1 MFIDCSWFFIHV
13 QSFSLLF
20 NDQKWWISLLFDH
33 KIAEHLCISHHLMVR
48 HLLHLSTGA
57 SMKQPDEGWWKTWPK
72 VGEAEISGT
81 HFWNSMGNLE
91 LLGGA
96 GCAHL
101 EKWWSSWSSSM
112 GFGWHPFSMKWKI
125 IHSCLKPPNRW
136 LIIWLILVSWCCYSQ
151 YMESHK
157 IPWFLKPPSSF
168 LLRDFKWLQVATSC
182 ASCRWNED
190 LQGKGWGILDWR
202 TLAGTACRFRAGSFF
217 YGWDGSWCPG
227 YGPGVQP

>member
-81 HFWNSMGNLE
+81 HVWNSMGNLE

-125 IHSCLKPPNRW
+125 NNVPNHQPDSEIFHCQVW
-136 LIIWLILVSWCCYSQ
+136 VLVAYVPLDPGCEILVG
-151 YMESHK
+151 
-157 IPWFLKPPSSF
+157 
-168 LLRDFKWLQVATSC
+168 SC
-182 ASCRWNED
+182 
-190 LQGKGWGILDWR
+190 
-202 TLAGTACRFRAGSFF
+202 
-217 YGWDGSWCPG
+217 
-227 YGPGVQP
+227 

>member
-1 MFIDCSWFFIHV
+1 MSKSTGYASCSLIVHDCSWFFIHV

-81 HFWNSMGNLE
+81 HVWNSMGNLE

-136 LIIWLILVSWCCYSQ
+136 LIIWLIVVSWCCYSQ
-151 YMESHK
+151 YDGKVIKFHGS
-157 IPWFLKPPSSF
+157 KPPTWKSMGLISIMSTPDF
-168 LLRDFKWLQVATSC
+168 HKPRLRLLKIGGGTISVAIKITI
-182 ASCRWNED
+182 W
-190 LQGKGWGILDWR
+190 GKHHKKNQPG
-202 TLAGTACRFRAGSFF
+202 FR
-217 YGWDGSWCPG
+217 
-227 YGPGVQP
+227 